1 MYVCYSNTDAL
12 PRVVYRQL
20 KGDQAIIQII
30 VYVLAN
36 LAGIGLGLYKFHN
49 MGLLPTAQSDW
60 LEFMEE
66 RRVRLINVA
75 TTCVWQVDIATVYE
89 FALSWS
95 DAESR
100 IYLGKMVIVR
110 QIGLVSYLLQIIIQA
125 AAEIVKR
132 INNN

>member
-75 TTCVWQVDIATVYE
+75 TTCV
-89 FALSWS
+89 
-95 DAESR
+95 
-100 IYLGKMVIVR
+100 
-110 QIGLVSYLLQIIIQA
+110 
-125 AAEIVKR
+125 
-132 INNN
+132 